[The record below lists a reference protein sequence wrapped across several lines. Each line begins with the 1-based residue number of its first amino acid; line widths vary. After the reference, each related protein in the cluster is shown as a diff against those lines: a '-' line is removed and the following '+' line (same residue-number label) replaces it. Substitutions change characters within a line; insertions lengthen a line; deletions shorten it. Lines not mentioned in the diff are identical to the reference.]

1 MALNQEDPLVQFA
14 SFGREVEIF
23 LKSDIGDFLLKR
35 SEEELGQALQA
46 LKTVHPWRRRRI
58 QQLQNQIAVA
68 EKFQLWLADAI
79 ADGHTALQ
87 QLEEDHA
94 DG

>member
-1 MALNQEDPLVQFA
+1 MPLSQEDPLVQFA
-14 SFGREVEIF
+14 AFGREVEIF
-23 LKSDIGDFLLKR
+23 LRSDIGDFLVKR
-35 SEEELGQALQA
+35 SEEEIAEAVLA

-58 QQLQNQIAVA
+58 QALQNKIAVA

-79 ADGHTALQ
+79 ADGHTAMQ